1 VEGDKNLVCARSSL
15 TFCQALQDRKIHY
28 VSVVS
33 FLQYNRP
40 IKFASDAEEFLF
52 HCFTVDGQFTRETVA
67 WMLWKYGVLKP
78 GEGVSPTQIEKDL
91 FPPLPPDALDEIR
104 RSRDL
109 IMSGGAHNN
118 VSLHASRD
126 KSEALFEPDEI
137 RSSADVLLSHRC
149 KDHE

>member
-1 VEGDKNLVCARSSL
+1 
-15 TFCQALQDRKIHY
+15 
-28 VSVVS
+28 VS

-52 HCFTVDGQFTRETVA
+52 HCFTADGQFTRETVA

-109 IMSGGAHNN
+109 IMSGGAHDN

-126 KSEALFEPDEI
+126 KGEALFQPDQI
-137 RSSADVLLSHRC
+137 RSSADSHRC